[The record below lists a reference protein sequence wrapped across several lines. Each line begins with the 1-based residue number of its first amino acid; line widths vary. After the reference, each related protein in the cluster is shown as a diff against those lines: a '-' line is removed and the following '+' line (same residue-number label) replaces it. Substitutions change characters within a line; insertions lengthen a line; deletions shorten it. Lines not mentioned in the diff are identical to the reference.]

1 VNGIDFTIDAAWAM
15 GLVLS
20 ITRVAAFVVA
30 SPLIGRVVP
39 MPARMGVTV
48 ALGFFFASP
57 IGIEPSIEGLIG
69 ASVMNAA
76 IGASLGFLTGII
88 MHVFAVAGGVIDM
101 TSGLAAA
108 SMIDPTRGEQGS
120 VFNRLFHMGGLA
132 LFYVAGG
139 LGLLVR
145 GLALSVEA
153 IPLDG
158 ALAPSASLAGLAT
171 RLTGRLVLAGAELA
185 LPVLAAL
192 FITEVVL
199 GLASRFAPQANI
211 FLLGL
216 PAKIF
221 IALMMSSLAVLVFPE
236 AMDGVMR
243 VMEDTF
249 VDVLRGLRG

>member
-1 VNGIDFTIDAAWAM
+1 VDGIDLTIDAAWAA

-39 MPARMGVTV
+39 LPGRLGVTV

-57 IGIEPSIEGLIG
+57 VAGDPSLEALMGAGVVNAVIG
-69 ASVMNAA
+69 AA
-76 IGASLGFLTGII
+76 LGFLTGMII
-88 MHVFAVAGGVIDM
+88 HVFGVAGGIIDM

-108 SMIDPTRGEQGS
+108 SIMDPTRGEQGA
-120 VFNRLFHMGGLA
+120 VFNRIFHMSGLA

-139 LGLLVR
+139 LALIVR

-158 ALAPSASLAGLAT
+158 GLAPSATLAGLAT
-171 RLTGRLVLAGAELA
+171 RLTGRIVLAGAELA
-185 LPVLAAL
+185 LPVIAAL

-199 GLASRFAPQANI
+199 GLASRFAPQANV

-221 IALMMSSLAVLVFPE
+221 IALVMSSLAVMVFPE
-236 AMDGVMR
+236 AMSGVMGI
-243 VMEDTF
+243 MEDTF
-249 VDVLRGLRG
+249 VDGLRGLRG